1 MTHGFVVAMLGALAS
16 VSAHAASINSIYD
29 MDRILSEPHP
39 LAGQYG
45 TRWNPATVAPPPMSP
60 PMSPGAAPGSS
71 TSAPPPGSPALLLAP
86 QLRLDPGT
94 SGVPV
99 QEPRPAPRPATRP
112 KPRSQL
118 APSDTSP
125 GAPPVMSPGTPPKP
139 AHKLK
144 SRPVAVAKNE
154 KRKSGGLLSEI
165 KIGALA
171 QDQGPFSSNKE
182 DGITAHV
189 ELRFVS
195 PDILK
200 YIGAPYPQIGADINT
215 SSNTNS
221 VWLGVVWEWEVWKK
235 FFVGWS
241 MGGAYHDG
249 ETDKNSAPL
258 DRKELGC
265 NPLFRL
271 GVNVGWRFDKN
282 HSIDLLL
289 DHISNAKAC
298 DTNEG
303 LENVGVRYGYRF

>member
-1 MTHGFVVAMLGALAS
+1 MTRGFVVAMLGALAS
-16 VSAHAASINSIYD
+16 VSAHAASINAIYD
-29 MDRILSEPHP
+29 MNRMLSEPHP

-45 TRWNPATVAPPPMSP
+45 TRWKPAVPAAPEAF
-60 PMSPGAAPGSS
+60 PGAFPGALPGSS
-71 TSAPPPGSPALLLAP
+71 TRAPPPGSPAPLMAP

-99 QEPRPAPRPATRP
+99 QEPRPAARPMPRT
-112 KPRSQL
+112 QL
-118 APSDTSP
+118 APP
-125 GAPPVMSPGTPPKP
+125 AAPPAAPPKP
-139 AHKLK
+139 ARKPK
-144 SRPVAVAKNE
+144 SRPVAGAKSE
-154 KRKSGGLLSEI
+154 RDDSGGLLSEI

-182 DGITAHV
+182 DGVTAHV

-200 YIGAPYPQIGADINT
+200 FIGAPYPHIGADINT
-215 SSNTNS
+215 SGNTNS
-221 VWLGVVWEWEVWKK
+221 VWLGVVWEKQFWKGL
-235 FFVGWS
+235 FAGFSV
-241 MGGAYHDG
+241 GGAYHDG

-271 GVNVGWRFDKN
+271 GINVGWRFNKN
-282 HSIDLLL
+282 HSIDLLM

>member
-1 MTHGFVVAMLGALAS
+1 MIRVFVVAMLGALAS
-16 VSAHAASINSIYD
+16 VGAHAASINSIYD
-29 MDRILSEPHP
+29 MDRMLSEPHP

-45 TRWNPATVAPPPMSP
+45 TRWKPAVP
-60 PMSPGAAPGSS
+60 AAPEAFPG
-71 TSAPPPGSPALLLAP
+71 APPPGSPAPLMAP

-99 QEPRPAPRPATRP
+99 QEQRPATRP
-112 KPRSQL
+112 MPRTQL
-118 APSDTSP
+118 APP
-125 GAPPVMSPGTPPKP
+125 AAPTDAPPKP
-139 AHKLK
+139 ASKPK
-144 SRPVAVAKNE
+144 SRPVAGAKSASVD
-154 KRKSGGLLSEI
+154 SGGLLSEI

-182 DGITAHV
+182 DGVTAHV

-200 YIGAPYPQIGADINT
+200 YIGAPYPHIGADINT

-271 GVNVGWRFDKN
+271 GLNVGWRFDRH

>member
-1 MTHGFVVAMLGALAS
+1 MIRGLVVAMLGGLVS
-16 VSAHAASINSIYD
+16 VSAHAASINSVYD
-29 MDRILSEPHP
+29 MNRMLSEPHP

-45 TRWNPATVAPPPMSP
+45 TRWNPAVP
-60 PMSPGAAPGSS
+60 AAPMTAPG
-71 TSAPPPGSPALLLAP
+71 APPPGSPAPLMAP

-99 QEPRPAPRPATRP
+99 HEPQPAPRPATQP

-118 APSDTSP
+118 APP
-125 GAPPVMSPGTPPKP
+125 GTSPGTPPKP
-139 AHKLK
+139 ARKPAPAAK
-144 SRPVAVAKNE
+144 SRPIAVAKNE
-154 KRKSGGLLSEI
+154 KHQSSGLLSEI

-182 DGITAHV
+182 DGVTAHV

-200 YIGAPYPQIGADINT
+200 YIGAPYPHIGADINT
-215 SSNTNS
+215 SGNTNS
-221 VWLGVVWEWEVWKK
+221 VWLGVVWEKQFWKGL
-235 FFVGWS
+235 FAGFS
-241 MGGAYHDG
+241 IGGAYHDG

-265 NPLFRL
+265 NPLYRL
-271 GVNVGWRFDKN
+271 GLNLGWRFDKH
-282 HSIDLLL
+282 HSIDVLL
-289 DHISNAKAC
+289 DHISNAKIC

-303 LENVGVRYGYRF
+303 LENIGVRYGYRF

>member
-1 MTHGFVVAMLGALAS
+1 MLGALAS
-16 VSAHAASINSIYD
+16 VGAHAASINSIYD
-29 MDRILSEPHP
+29 MDRMLSEPHP

-60 PMSPGAAPGSS
+60 GALPGSS
-71 TSAPPPGSPALLLAP
+71 TSAPPPGSPALLMAP

-99 QEPRPAPRPATRP
+99 QEPRPATRPAAPP

-118 APSDTSP
+118 APRA
-125 GAPPVMSPGTPPKP
+125 APPQP
-139 AHKLK
+139 ARTAK
-144 SRPVAVAKNE
+144 SRPAAVAKNE
-154 KRKSGGLLSEI
+154 RDDSGGFISEI

-182 DGITAHV
+182 DGVTAHV

-200 YIGAPYPQIGADINT
+200 YIGAPYPHIGADINT

-271 GVNVGWRFDKN
+271 GINVGWRFDKN
-282 HSIDLLL
+282 HSIDLLM
-289 DHISNAKAC
+289 DHISNAKIC

>member
-1 MTHGFVVAMLGALAS
+1 MTRGFVVAMLGALAPAG
-16 VSAHAASINSIYD
+16 AHAASINSIYD
-29 MDRILSEPHP
+29 MNRMLSEPHP

-45 TRWNPATVAPPPMSP
+45 TRWKPAVPAAPVV
-60 PMSPGAAPGSS
+60 SPGASPI
-71 TSAPPPGSPALLLAP
+71 APPSASPGAPAPLMAP

-99 QEPRPAPRPATRP
+99 REPRPAPRPAARP

-118 APSDTSP
+118 APSP
-125 GAPPVMSPGTPPKP
+125 APPKP
-139 AHKLK
+139 ARKPK
-144 SRPVAVAKNE
+144 SRPAAVAKN
-154 KRKSGGLLSEI
+154 KSNDSGGLLSEI

-189 ELRFVS
+189 ELRFAS

-200 YIGAPYPQIGADINT
+200 YIGAPTPHIGADINT
-215 SSNTNS
+215 SGNTNS
-221 VWLGVVWEWEVWKK
+221 VWLGVVWEWEVWKR

-271 GVNVGWRFDKN
+271 GINVGWRFDKH
-282 HSIDLLL
+282 HSIDLLM
-289 DHISNAKAC
+289 DHISNAKIC

>member
-1 MTHGFVVAMLGALAS
+1 M
-16 VSAHAASINSIYD
+16 
-29 MDRILSEPHP
+29 
-39 LAGQYG
+39 
-45 TRWNPATVAPPPMSP
+45 
-60 PMSPGAAPGSS
+60 
-71 TSAPPPGSPALLLAP
+71 
-86 QLRLDPGT
+86 
-94 SGVPV
+94 
-99 QEPRPAPRPATRP
+99 
-112 KPRSQL
+112 
-118 APSDTSP
+118 
-125 GAPPVMSPGTPPKP
+125 
-139 AHKLK
+139 
-144 SRPVAVAKNE
+144 AKNE
-154 KRKSGGLLSEI
+154 RDDSGGFISEI

-182 DGITAHV
+182 DGVTAHV

-200 YIGAPYPQIGADINT
+200 FIGAPYPHIGADINT
-215 SSNTNS
+215 SGNTNS

-271 GVNVGWRFDKN
+271 GINVGWRFDKN
-282 HSIDLLL
+282 HSIDLLM

>member
-16 VSAHAASINSIYD
+16 VSAHGASINSIYD
-29 MDRILSEPHP
+29 MNRMLSEPHP

-45 TRWNPATVAPPPMSP
+45 TRWKPAIVAPPPMSP
-60 PMSPGAAPGSS
+60 PPQ
-71 TSAPPPGSPALLLAP
+71 SPAPLMAP
-86 QLRLDPGT
+86 QLRLDPGA

-99 QEPRPAPRPATRP
+99 QEPRPAARP
-112 KPRSQL
+112 KPQSQL
-118 APSDTSP
+118 APP
-125 GAPPVMSPGTPPKP
+125 GTSPGTPPQPAGKP
-139 AHKLK
+139 K
-144 SRPVAVAKNE
+144 SRPAAAAKNE
-154 KRKSGGLLSEI
+154 KHQSGGFISEI

-200 YIGAPYPQIGADINT
+200 YIGAPTPHIGADINT
-215 SSNTNS
+215 SGNTNS

-271 GVNVGWRFDKN
+271 GINVGWRFDEN
-282 HSIDLLL
+282 HSIDLLM

>member
-29 MDRILSEPHP
+29 MNRMLSEPHP

-45 TRWNPATVAPPPMSP
+45 TRWKPAAPAAPEAF
-60 PMSPGAAPGSS
+60 PGAL
-71 TSAPPPGSPALLLAP
+71 PPGSPAPLMAP
-86 QLRLDPGT
+86 QLRLDPGA

-99 QEPRPAPRPATRP
+99 QEPRPAARP
-112 KPRSQL
+112 KPQSQL
-118 APSDTSP
+118 APP
-125 GAPPVMSPGTPPKP
+125 GTSPGTPPQPAGKP
-139 AHKLK
+139 K
-144 SRPVAVAKNE
+144 SRPAAAAKNE
-154 KRKSGGLLSEI
+154 KHQSGGFISEI
-165 KIGALA
+165 KFGALA

-182 DGITAHV
+182 DGVTAHV

-200 YIGAPYPQIGADINT
+200 YIGAPTPHIGADINT
-215 SSNTNS
+215 SGNTNS

-271 GVNVGWRFDKN
+271 GINVGWRFDEN
-282 HSIDLLL
+282 HSIDLLM